1 MIGGLFLNT
10 LSFIVTNQHVTVN
23 NTSHVY

>member
-10 LSFIVTNQHVTVN
+10 LSFIVTNQHVIR
-23 NTSHVY
+23 